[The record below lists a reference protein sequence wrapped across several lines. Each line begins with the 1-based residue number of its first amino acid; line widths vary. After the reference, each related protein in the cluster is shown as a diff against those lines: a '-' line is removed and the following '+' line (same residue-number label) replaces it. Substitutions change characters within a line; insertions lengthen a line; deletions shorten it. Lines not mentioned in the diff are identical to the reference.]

1 MFRIVLLTAAAVAG
15 GVALGRRLLDRG
27 IERRVSAEI
36 EAVQAAAVA
45 ELERRAGAVIR
56 ERLVRFAISLAV
68 KAALIGGVVAAHLFG
83 PLSASGLRFAGFGL
97 IAAFVAHDLYRLAPQ
112 IPPAW
117 RLARASGWSPRKA
130 LRDIVAAAVFER
142 VHAETLAAT
151 AKGPNRLALALST
164 HTPRSLSEGVAE
176 AVADVAASASYERIR
191 LRVILAAATA
201 GTMTLAYAAFV
212 ALTLGSA

>member
-1 MFRIVLLTAAAVAG
+1 MFRIVLITAAAVAG

-27 IERRVSAEI
+27 IEKHVSAEI
-36 EAVQAAAVA
+36 EAAQAATVA

-56 ERLVRFAISLAV
+56 ERLARFAIALAV
-68 KAALIGGVVAAHLFG
+68 KAALIGGVVGLHLYG
-83 PLSASGLRFAGFGL
+83 PLSASDLRLAGVGL
-97 IAAFVAHDLYRLAPQ
+97 IAVFVLHDLYRLAPQ

-117 RLARASGWSPRKA
+117 RLARASGWSPRRA

-142 VHAETLAAT
+142 VHARTLAAT
-151 AKGPNRLALALST
+151 AKGPGRLALSLSN
-164 HTPRSLSEGVAE
+164 HTPRSISEGVAE
-176 AVADVAASASYERIR
+176 AVAEIAAATSYERIR

-201 GTMTLAYAAFV
+201 GTMMLAYAGFV